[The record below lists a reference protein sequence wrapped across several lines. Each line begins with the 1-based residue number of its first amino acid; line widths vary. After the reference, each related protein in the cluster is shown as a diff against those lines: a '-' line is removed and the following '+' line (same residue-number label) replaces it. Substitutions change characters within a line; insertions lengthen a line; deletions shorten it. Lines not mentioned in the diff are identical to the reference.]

1 MLTRK
6 VTDSLLRWEAS
17 RGHKALFITG
27 ARQVGKTTAIRAFA
41 KKRYRSFAELNF
53 LQDPR
58 AREIFSGSLDANT
71 IVSNLTAFLRM
82 PLEPGSTLVLL
93 DEIQECPF
101 ARTAIKF
108 LVEDGR
114 FDYVETGSLLGVRA
128 REVPSYPVGFEE
140 RLRMHP
146 LDFEE
151 FCWASGVQK
160 ETIETLRTHF
170 DDRTPIPEAIHQT
183 MLGLYYAYM
192 VIGGMPE
199 VVQRYVDTHDVAQA
213 IRLQQDIIDLYR
225 QDISKYADGADKIK
239 ARQIFDAMPSQLDDK
254 LRRFVLADLRKTAR
268 QNRYESSFLW
278 LADAGVALPCYNVT
292 LPVTPLQANEK
303 RSLFKLFMGDVGLLC
318 AASMDDIQF
327 DLLKGNLH
335 VNLGSIMENVVAQEL
350 DAHGFKLH
358 YFNAKR
364 YGEVD
369 FVVQD
374 RRDVI
379 PIEVKSG
386 NDWTSHPAL
395 DKLLKVSEWDLG
407 HAYVLCK
414 GNVRQSGAITYL
426 PLYMS
431 MFLEPRSHPETLP
444 YEVDLSALG

>member
-6 VTDSLLRWEAS
+6 VTDSLLRWETS

-82 PLEPGSTLVLL
+82 SLEPGSTLVLL
-93 DEIQECPF
+93 DEIQECPL

-114 FDYVETGSLLGVRA
+114 FDYVETGSLPGVRA

-213 IRLQQDIIDLYR
+213 IRLQQDIIELYR
-225 QDISKYADGADKIK
+225 QDISKYADGADKIR

-292 LPVTPLQANEK
+292 LPVAPLQANEK

-386 NDWTSHPAL
+386 NDRTSHPAL

-426 PLYMS
+426 PFYMS

>member
-1 MLTRK
+1 
-6 VTDSLLRWEAS
+6 
-17 RGHKALFITG
+17 
-27 ARQVGKTTAIRAFA
+27 
-41 KKRYRSFAELNF
+41 
-53 LQDPR
+53 
-58 AREIFSGSLDANT
+58 
-71 IVSNLTAFLRM
+71 
-82 PLEPGSTLVLL
+82 
-93 DEIQECPF
+93 
-101 ARTAIKF
+101 
-108 LVEDGR
+108 
-114 FDYVETGSLLGVRA
+114 
-128 REVPSYPVGFEE
+128 
-140 RLRMHP
+140 
-146 LDFEE
+146 
-151 FCWASGVQK
+151 
-160 ETIETLRTHF
+160 
-170 DDRTPIPEAIHQT
+170 
-183 MLGLYYAYM
+183 
-192 VIGGMPE
+192 
-199 VVQRYVDTHDVAQA
+199 
-213 IRLQQDIIDLYR
+213 
-225 QDISKYADGADKIK
+225 
-239 ARQIFDAMPSQLDDK
+239 
-254 LRRFVLADLRKTAR
+254 
-268 QNRYESSFLW
+268 
-278 LADAGVALPCYNVT
+278 
-292 LPVTPLQANEK
+292 
-303 RSLFKLFMGDVGLLC
+303 
-318 AASMDDIQF
+318 MDDIQF

-431 MFLEPRSHPETLP
+431 IFLEPRSHPETLP

>member
-93 DEIQECPF
+93 DEIQECPL

-128 REVPSYPVGFEE
+128 REVPSYTVGFEE

-213 IRLQQDIIDLYR
+213 IRLQQDIIELYR

-254 LRRFVLADLRKTAR
+254 LRHFVLADLRKTAR

-278 LADAGVALPCYNVT
+278 LADAGVALFCYNVT
-292 LPVTPLQANEK
+292 LPVAPLQANEK